1 MIRNTTILVDR
12 ALARRLERCEAH
24 ANASFVE
31 ARAAIAS
38 ESAAE
43 GTVEGTVEGTA
54 ESASGIAPATKAAWQ
69 DIDGTWA
76 MFDGVGSPL
85 TQSFGFGMHTDP
97 SDERMARLEQFFFA
111 RGSDA
116 MHEISVVADP
126 AVLPILAARGYH
138 PMEWSQVLC
147 QPLTN
152 SHGPFISREELA
164 VRATTRD
171 EADGWADVAARGW
184 SSEGTGLEDFIRAF
198 GQVNARAKATSCFL
212 VESGGMP
219 IAAGALHIH
228 EGVALLAG
236 ASTIPSARGR
246 GAQRALL
253 EARLAFAVES
263 GCDLAMMVAAPGSTS
278 QKNAQRA
285 GFQIAY
291 SRVKWMKAAAT
302 P

>member
-1 MIRNTTILVDR
+1 MHTPILVDR

-31 ARAAIAS
+31 ARAAIVS
-38 ESAAE
+38 ETAVGRAPETTPAVAPAVAPAAE
-43 GTVEGTVEGTA
+43 
-54 ESASGIAPATKAAWQ
+54 PAWR

-76 MFDGVGSPL
+76 MFDGAGSPL
-85 TQSFGFGMHTDP
+85 TQSFGLGMHTDP
-97 SDERMARLEQFFFA
+97 SDEQMARIEQFFFS

-116 MHEISVVADP
+116 MHEIGVVADP
-126 AVLPILAARGYH
+126 AVLPILAARGYR
-138 PMEWSQVLC
+138 PLEWSQVLC
-147 QPLTN
+147 QPLTH
-152 SHGPFISREELA
+152 SHNPVVSREELV
-164 VRATTRD
+164 VRATTPD
-171 EADGWADVAARGW
+171 EADRWADVAAQGW

-212 VESGGMP
+212 VESGGTP

-236 ASTIPSARGR
+236 ASTIPAARGR

-291 SRVKWMKAAAT
+291 SRVKWVKT
-302 P
+302 LG